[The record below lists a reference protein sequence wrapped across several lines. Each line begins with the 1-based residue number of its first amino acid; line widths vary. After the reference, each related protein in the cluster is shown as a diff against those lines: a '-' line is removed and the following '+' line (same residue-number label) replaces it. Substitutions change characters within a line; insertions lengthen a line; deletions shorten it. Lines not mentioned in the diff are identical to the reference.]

1 MRRAKR
7 RRRSAP
13 IASISS
19 TYRISPIS
27 LIFHWTRAS
36 VASPQTA
43 GTSIIL
49 DTNIFVDHL
58 RNFPPAVKYV
68 EALGVETVF
77 FSAITEA
84 ELLAGR
90 HNNNPK
96 KREKLLQLLLQ
107 WTKVPVTNPVAVLA
121 GDFSRQYCMQI
132 PDALIAA
139 TAVLNN
145 AELITKNVKDFQ
157 KVEKLRVKEP
167 Y

>member
-1 MRRAKR
+1 MAEKENRV
-7 RRRSAP
+7 
-13 IASISS
+13 I
-19 TYRISPIS
+19 
-27 LIFHWTRAS
+27 L
-36 VASPQTA
+36 
-43 GTSIIL
+43 L

-58 RNFPPAVKYV
+58 RNFSPAIKYF
-68 EALGVETVF
+68 EALGDETIL

-84 ELLAGR
+84 ELLAGT
-90 HNNNPK
+90 HNNDPK

-121 GDFSRQYCMQI
+121 GDLSRQYSLEI

-145 AELITKNVKDFQ
+145 AVLITKNLKDFQ
-157 KVEKLRVKEP
+157 KVERLHVKEP